1 MILWSTP
8 PELDTVLRSI
18 RVLPGL
24 YGLPVVQKQLIEPVV
39 GMGADTR
46 DQAAKRL
53 EAAKRID
60 SEEDARDDP
69 KRPWR
74 RLERREER
82 LQRTRE
88 AKRDL

>member
-53 EAAKRID
+53 AVVYCECETKPFRVSTKPLHD
-60 SEEDARDDP
+60 
-69 KRPWR
+69 K
-74 RLERREER
+74 
-82 LQRTRE
+82 
-88 AKRDL
+88 